1 MLSNLN
7 EKQKEAVELGLG
19 PAMIL
24 AGPGSGKTTV
34 LLHRIQY
41 LVDELH
47 ISPNNILVITF
58 TKAAAIELSKRAEQ
72 ILHFSNESPFFGTFH
87 SFFYSVLKQSY
98 EYQNFSIMT
107 LKQKSNNLE
116 QLLKIRYPKL
126 PISKR
131 LILEILSCISKR
143 KNRVFVQKE
152 IESLGFTQEKFEQ
165 LQKEYTHFNY
175 ENKFMD
181 YDDIML
187 LAYELLT
194 KNEGF
199 LSYLQGKI
207 SYILI
212 DEFQDVNSIQYDLI
226 SLLAGEN
233 GNLFVV
239 GDDDQSIYKFRGAG
253 EQNFRKFEQDFK
265 RAKQV
270 LLDINYRCP
279 KEIVEVS
286 SKLITYNQ
294 KRYEK
299 ELYSGKIE
307 SGTIHCRHFFSKE
320 EERNYI
326 LELIKEQLAKTEPKE
341 LAVLCRT
348 NNQLSYFA
356 ERLKKE
362 KIDFYMKEKQVCF
375 YEKET
380 VKSLIGYCMFATGVD
395 KSRRR
400 LFSFLNSPV
409 RFIKRD
415 IFADCSENQVS
426 LVNLQITD
434 EMQRKQLLQLDEQLQ
449 RIAKMNPK
457 VAINYIL
464 KVVGFEKHILEKCT
478 TKEELTEW
486 KETIEDL
493 KTRASIYSSLKEW
506 MEFVKLEEDMED
518 DNLWV
523 IKNKDALIKLYTF
536 HGSKGLEF
544 HKVIIPHLNEGSVPY
559 KKELSQDAL
568 EEERRMFYVALTR
581 SSSDLMITFVQNDTK
596 KDTVSRFLK
605 ECALTVSK

>member
-1 MLSNLN
+1 MQSNLN

-58 TKAAAIELSKRAEQ
+58 TKAAAVELSKRAGQ

-226 SLLAGEN
+226 FLLAGKN

-265 RAKQV
+265 RVKQV
-270 LLDINYRCP
+270 VLDINYRCP

-286 SKLITYNQ
+286 SKLIAQNQ
-294 KRYEK
+294 KRYQK

-307 SGTIHCRHFFSKE
+307 SGTIHSRHFFSKE

-326 LELIKEQLAKTEPKE
+326 LELIKE
-341 LAVLCRT
+341 
-348 NNQLSYFA
+348 
-356 ERLKKE
+356 
-362 KIDFYMKEKQVCF
+362 
-375 YEKET
+375 
-380 VKSLIGYCMFATGVD
+380 
-395 KSRRR
+395 
-400 LFSFLNSPV
+400 
-409 RFIKRD
+409 
-415 IFADCSENQVS
+415 
-426 LVNLQITD
+426 
-434 EMQRKQLLQLDEQLQ
+434 
-449 RIAKMNPK
+449 
-457 VAINYIL
+457 
-464 KVVGFEKHILEKCT
+464 
-478 TKEELTEW
+478 
-486 KETIEDL
+486 
-493 KTRASIYSSLKEW
+493 
-506 MEFVKLEEDMED
+506 
-518 DNLWV
+518 
-523 IKNKDALIKLYTF
+523 
-536 HGSKGLEF
+536 
-544 HKVIIPHLNEGSVPY
+544 
-559 KKELSQDAL
+559 
-568 EEERRMFYVALTR
+568 
-581 SSSDLMITFVQNDTK
+581 
-596 KDTVSRFLK
+596 
-605 ECALTVSK
+605 

>member
-226 SLLAGEN
+226 SLLAGKN

-279 KEIVEVS
+279 KKIVEVS
-286 SKLITYNQ
+286 AKLIDHND
-294 KRYEK
+294 KRYQK
-299 ELYSGKIE
+299 QLCSGKQE
-307 SGTIHCRHFFSKE
+307 SGTLKCYSFSSKE
-320 EERNYI
+320 EEWSYI
-326 LELIKEQLAKTEPKE
+326 IKLIEEHLEKKKAEE

-356 ERLKKE
+356 ELLKKKEIHFCMRE
-362 KIDFYMKEKQVCF
+362 KRICF
-375 YEKET
+375 YEKEHIKT
-380 VKSLIGYCMFATGVD
+380 IVGYCMFASGAD
-395 KSRRR
+395 KSRER
-400 LFSFLNSPV
+400 LFSFLNQPV
-409 RFIKRD
+409 RFIKREN
-415 IFADCSENQVS
+415 FADCFEENINLVS
-426 LVNLQITD
+426 VSITD
-434 EMQRKQLLQLDEQLQ
+434 EVQRKQLLQLEQQLQ
-449 RIAKMNPK
+449 RIAKMKPQM
-457 VAINYIL
+457 AINYIL
-464 KVVGFEKHILEKCT
+464 KVVGLEKDILEKCT
-478 TKEELTEW
+478 TKEKLIEW
-486 KETIEDL
+486 KEELEEL
-493 KTRASIYSSLKEW
+493 KERASIHSSLREW
-506 MEFVKLEEDMED
+506 MEFVIAEENMED
-518 DNLWV
+518 GTQQDD
-523 IKNKDALIKLYTF
+523 KNKNVPIKLYTF
-536 HGSKGLEF
+536 HGAKGLEF
-544 HKVIIPHLNEGSVPY
+544 YKVIIPHLNEGSVPY
-559 KKELSQDAL
+559 GKELKEEEV

-581 SSSDLMITFVQNDTK
+581 SSSELVITFVQNDTK